1 MENTL
6 RRRVARGL
14 YTPQTLNFT
23 AHEGLPVM
31 AQKIV
36 YQGEPGAYSHLA
48 CSQFYPDSAALP
60 CASFA
65 KAFAA
70 VRSGEA
76 ELAMIPV
83 ENTVAGRVSD
93 IYHLLPE
100 GGLHIVGERYLPVHH
115 QLLGLRGT
123 VLGDIRTARSHH
135 MALGQVRNFLTG
147 QEIDPVVDIDTA
159 GAARKVAAG
168 GDKTVAA
175 VASSLA
181 AETYGLDILA
191 ADIQDADHN
200 TTRFIVQAAQAELP
214 AQDVPCV
221 SSFVFRVRSVPSAL
235 YKALGGFASNGLNLT
250 KLESYM
256 VGGSFKA
263 AQFYADVE
271 GHIDSSEM
279 RNALEELGFFSDSIT
294 HLGTYPMDAVRLSDS

>member
-1 MENTL
+1 MS
-6 RRRVARGL
+6 
-14 YTPQTLNFT
+14 
-23 AHEGLPVM
+23 
-31 AQKIV
+31 KIV

-48 CSQFYPDSAALP
+48 CSQFYSAHTPVACP
-60 CASFA
+60 SFA
-65 KAFAA
+65 KAFEA
-70 VRSGEA
+70 VRSGAA

-115 QLLGLRGT
+115 QLLGVKGAT
-123 VLGDIRTARSHH
+123 FSDIQSARSHH
-135 MALGQVRNFLTG
+135 MALGQVRKFLTAH
-147 QEIDPVVDIDTA
+147 EIDAVVDVDTA
-159 GAARKVAAG
+159 GAARKISEI
-168 GDKTVAA
+168 GDPSVAA

-181 AETYGLDILA
+181 AETYGLEVLA
-191 ADIQDADHN
+191 PNIQDEDHN
-200 TTRFIVQAAQAELP
+200 TTRFIVLADTPQ
-214 AQDVPCV
+214 VPTLNTPSV

-256 VGGSFKA
+256 IGGSFKA

-271 GHIDSSEM
+271 GHIESPAM
-279 RNALEELGFFSDSIT
+279 KNALEELAFFSESIT
-294 HLGTYPMDAVRLSDS
+294 HLGTYPMDNVRLSQV